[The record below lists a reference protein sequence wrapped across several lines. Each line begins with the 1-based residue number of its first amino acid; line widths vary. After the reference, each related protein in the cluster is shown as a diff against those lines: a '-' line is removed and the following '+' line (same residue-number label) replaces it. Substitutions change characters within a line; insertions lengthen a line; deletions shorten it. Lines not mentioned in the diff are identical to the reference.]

1 MPDHELWTGFLTDPD
16 GNLVGL
22 MKDKR
27 NRQSVLVQEN
37 ARHSEVVGLRCGLRN
52 AYQNK
57 GWSPVNIQSHV
68 SEAISYWERKRI
80 VYNIVLACLVLTCWG
95 EDMLLGGPAQSLGNG
110 IVLLTLAGIANVLYC
125 FAYPVD
131 FAFQITPLKAVWQ
144 RHRLMLFTSGLLLAS
159 ALALWVMLHTAMA

>member
-1 MPDHELWTGFLTDPD
+1 MPDHELWNGFLTDPD

-80 VYNIVLACLVLTCWG
+80 VYNIVLRVSYSRAGERTCCQA
-95 EDMLLGGPAQSLGNG
+95 DRR
-110 IVLLTLAGIANVLYC
+110 
-125 FAYPVD
+125 
-131 FAFQITPLKAVWQ
+131 KVW
-144 RHRLMLFTSGLLLAS
+144 
-159 ALALWVMLHTAMA
+159 AMESCC